1 MQRTIAAIA
10 PLALTLLFAWAAMG
24 PMNFGAGEKDIFVAV
39 PLLVWSVTYLL
50 GSVVLGWRGAGLRRT
65 LLWSAGVATGVLAG
79 CWLALAAYV
88 LLSR

>member
-1 MQRTIAAIA
+1 MRRTIAAIA
-10 PLALTLLFAWAAMG
+10 PLALSLLFAWAAMG
-24 PMNFGAGEKDIFVAV
+24 PVSFGGGEKDIFLAV

-50 GSVVLGWRGAGLRRT
+50 GSVVLGWRGTGLRRT
-65 LLWSAGVATGVLAG
+65 ITRSAGVATAVLAG

>member
-1 MQRTIAAIA
+1 
-10 PLALTLLFAWAAMG
+10 MG
-24 PMNFGAGEKDIFVAV
+24 PVSFGGGEKDIFLAV

-50 GSVVLGWRGAGLRRT
+50 GSVVLGWRGTGLRRT
-65 LLWSAGVATGVLAG
+65 ITRSAGVATAVLAG